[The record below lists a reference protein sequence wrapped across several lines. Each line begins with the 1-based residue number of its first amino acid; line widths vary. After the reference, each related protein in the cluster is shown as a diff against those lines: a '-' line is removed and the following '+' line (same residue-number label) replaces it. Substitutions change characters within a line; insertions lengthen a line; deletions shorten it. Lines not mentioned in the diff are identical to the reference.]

1 MKEVTNKILILSI
14 AVLLTACGGDETVE
28 NSSQVAAKVN
38 NNEITVH
45 QVNQILSK
53 TPVNGAASTQD
64 IANQILDKLIDQKV
78 LEQKALA
85 LKLDRNPDVLSRL
98 EAARQQILVEA
109 YIERQVLT
117 PTVEESA
124 IRDYFNNNPKL
135 FSERKIFNY
144 SQVVVAANEADIP
157 KLVEEVKKVSEIT
170 QFVKFVEDLNLQHKL
185 DKGFSG
191 TERLPKPLIEPLYAL
206 AVGDIGYLVMSDGFL
221 VIELHNAL
229 SEPVEYAAAKPAIN
243 QFLRTEKRK
252 ESIQKLVSDFR
263 KEATLEYVGEFSAP
277 STDG

>member
-1 MKEVTNKILILSI
+1 MKEVKSKLLALSV
-14 AVLLTACGGDETVE
+14 AVFLTACGGDEAVE

-53 TPVNGAASTQD
+53 TPVNNSASSQD
-64 IANQILDKLIDQKV
+64 IANQILDKLIDQKI
-78 LEQKALA
+78 LEQRALA

-124 IRDYFNNNPKL
+124 IREYFNDNPKL
-135 FSERKIFNY
+135 FGERKVFNY
-144 SQVVVAANEADIP
+144 SQVVVAASEADIP
-157 KLVEEVKKVSEIT
+157 KLVEEVKNVTEIK
-170 QFVKFVEDLNLQHKL
+170 QFVKFVEGLKLQHKL

-206 AVGDIGYLVMSDGFL
+206 AVGDIGYLEMSDGFL

-229 SEPVEYAAAKPAIN
+229 NDPIEYDVAKPAIN
-243 QFLRTEKRK
+243 QFLRAEKRK

-263 KEATLEYVGEFSAP
+263 KESTLEYVGEFSAL
-277 STDG
+277 SKGD